1 MFLRFLFFYM
11 FFLLLLLLSFH
22 LRNLVCM
29 KFNGLNTLVQD
40 FWMSEGQGKA
50 VDQNGIVDIWTS

>member
-1 MFLRFLFFYM
+1 
-11 FFLLLLLLSFH
+11 
-22 LRNLVCM
+22 M

-50 VDQNGIVDIWTS
+50 VDQNGMVDIWTS